1 MFMSMALGKR
11 RLRVVRDRRLKARV
25 VISGNDLRSG
35 NIPSSCD
42 QTVECEQE
50 STMQRIKPMIAPD
63 DNFYQVDID

>member
-1 MFMSMALGKR
+1 MSMASGKR
-11 RLRVVRDRRLKARV
+11 RLRVVRDRRFKARV
-25 VISGNDLRSG
+25 VINGNDLRSG

-50 STMQRIKPMIAPD
+50 STMQRVKPIIAPD